1 MYDARAIGFD
11 KMAQASK
18 QDADNAR
25 RDAGTLHEA
34 ADALDGAPTRP
45 LRAGSGRPTLPTGQD
60 ETLAQPLGRSH
71 DS

>member
-1 MYDARAIGFD
+1 MIDGRPLHVRVRSLANMYDARAIGFD

-34 ADALDGAPTRP
+34 ADALER
-45 LRAGSGRPTLPTGQD
+45 R
-60 ETLAQPLGRSH
+60 
-71 DS
+71 